1 MRRCGRWGLFQVG
14 WVVRENLSEEVT
26 WMEIQMSEEGSR
38 EATWGK
44 LVLAQGSLA
53 PSFLGALKKT
63 CVLFKS
69 FTAEDGLL
77 KPPKKTCTINCIT

>member
-26 WMEIQMSEEGSR
+26 WMEIQMNEEGSH

-44 LVLAQGSLA
+44 LVLVQGSLA
-53 PSFLGALKKT
+53 QPSWVPSRKLVCFLN
-63 CVLFKS
+63 
-69 FTAEDGLL
+69 LL
-77 KPPKKTCTINCIT
+77 LQKMVY